1 LPLTIL
7 GAGAVKH
14 AMTQLLHTPGLPPAT
29 ARFDTVGAVRD
40 AVLAGE
46 PAGLVLLS
54 EAALDALEA
63 AGRITAH
70 GRITLGR
77 TGVGFA
83 VPRDAAPL
91 DTATPDTLA
100 ATLRATDGVIAMA
113 DPERGATA
121 GIHFRAVL
129 QRLDLWDALQP
140 KLKCFPT
147 GIVAVAEVAAGRAS
161 IGVSQ
166 ASEIVAADGVRLG
179 GTLPDALQLFTTYGA
194 ATTPA
199 ASDAAGTWLAL
210 LASPAGRAAFTE
222 SGFTP

>member
-1 LPLTIL
+1 MLTIL

-14 AMTQLLHTPGLPPAT
+14 AVTRLLDTPGLPPAT

-40 AVLAGE
+40 AMLAGE

-54 EAALDALEA
+54 TAALDALQA
-63 AGRITAH
+63 AGRVVAQ

-83 VPRDAAPL
+83 ISRDAAPL
-91 DTATPDTLA
+91 DTATPEALA
-100 ATLRATDGVIAMA
+100 TTLRASQGVIAMA

-121 GIHFRAVL
+121 GIHFRTVL

-140 KLKCFPT
+140 KLRSFPT

-166 ASEIVAADGVRLG
+166 ASEIVAAQGVRLG
-179 GTLPDALQLFTTYGA
+179 ATLPDALQLFTTYGA
-194 ATTPA
+194 ATTPG
-199 ASDAAGTWLAL
+199 ASDAAGAWLAL
-210 LASPAGRAAFTE
+210 FVSPAGRLAFTE
-222 SGFTP
+222 SGFTS

>member
-1 LPLTIL
+1 MLTIL

-14 AMTQLLHTPGLPPAT
+14 AVTRLLDTPGLPPAT

-46 PAGLVLLS
+46 HADLVLLS
-54 EAALDALEA
+54 LAALDALQA
-63 AGRITAH
+63 AGRVVAER
-70 GRITLGR
+70 RITLGR

-83 VPRDAAPL
+83 VAPDAALL
-91 DTATPDTLA
+91 DTTTPAALA
-100 ATLRATDGVIAMA
+100 ATLRASQGVIAMA

-129 QRLDLWDALQP
+129 QRLDLWDVLQP
-140 KLKCFPT
+140 KLRSFPT
-147 GIVAVAEVAAGRAS
+147 GIVAVAEVAAGRAA

-166 ASEIVAADGVRLG
+166 ASEIVAAQGVRLG

-194 ATTPA
+194 AA
-199 ASDAAGTWLAL
+199 APGAVEAGAWLAL
-210 LASPAGRAAFTE
+210 FASPAGRLAFAE